1 MPLSEPLR
9 ARFQDLV
16 KQNKVV
22 LFMKGTRAAPAC
34 GFSAAVVQI
43 LDDLVPTYETVN
55 VLADPEVRDGI
66 KEFSSWPTIPQLYVG
81 GEFIGGSD
89 IVREMAE
96 SGELAKAVGAS
107 GAAGANKPNV
117 TITAAAAKA
126 LKDAAAGNEGE
137 ILHVEISARFEYN
150 LYFGPSERGEIE
162 VEANGLRLAMNRG
175 SAMRAEG
182 LSIDFVEGPDGAG
195 FKLTSPL
202 EPAKV
207 KPLSVK
213 ELKGWLDQ
221 KKPFELFDVR
231 TERER
236 DIALIEGSTLLDKD
250 GEEKLLSLPKD
261 TPIVFQCHHGM
272 RSRSA
277 AEAFLT
283 QGYRNVYNLTGG
295 IEAWSSEIDPKVPH
309 Y

>member
-9 ARFQDLV
+9 ARFQDLITT
-16 KQNKVV
+16 NKVV

-34 GFSAAVVQI
+34 GFSAAVVGI

-55 VLADPEVRDGI
+55 VLSDPEVRDGI
-66 KEFSSWPTIPQLYVG
+66 KEFSSWPTIPQLYVN
-81 GEFIGGSD
+81 GEFVGGSD

-96 SGELAKAVGAS
+96 SGELAKAVGA
-107 GAAGANKPNV
+107 AGEANKPNV

-126 LKDAAAGNEGE
+126 LKDASAGNESE
-137 ILHVEISARFEYN
+137 ALHVDISARFEYN
-150 LYFGPSERGEIE
+150 LYFGPAERGEIE
-162 VEANGLRLAMNRG
+162 VEPAGLRLAMNRG

-195 FKLTSPL
+195 FKLSSPL

-213 ELKGWLDQ
+213 EMKGWLDK

-236 DIALIEGSTLLDKD
+236 DIAMIEGSTLLDKD
-250 GEEKLLSLPKD
+250 GEEKLMALPKD
-261 TPIVFQCHHGM
+261 TTIVFQCHHGM

-277 AEAFLT
+277 AEHFLT
-283 QGYRNVYNLTGG
+283 QGYRDVYNLTGG
-295 IEAWSSEIDPKVPH
+295 IEAWSSEVDPKVPH

>member
-1 MPLSEPLR
+1 MPLSDALR
-9 ARFQDLV
+9 ARFQDLIT
-16 KQNKVV
+16 NHKVV
-22 LFMKGTRAAPAC
+22 LFMKGTRSAPAC

-43 LDDLVPTYETVN
+43 LDDLVPAYETVN
-55 VLADPEVRDGI
+55 VLSDPEVRDGI
-66 KEFSSWPTIPQLYVG
+66 KEFSSWPTIPQLYIA

-96 SGELAKAVGAS
+96 SGDLAKKLGAS
-107 GAAGANKPNV
+107 GEAKKPTV

-137 ILHVEISARFEYN
+137 LLHVEISARFEYN
-150 LYFGPSERGEIE
+150 LYFGPAERGEIE
-162 VEANGLRLAMNRG
+162 VDAGGLRLAMNRG
-175 SAMRAEG
+175 SAMRADG

-207 KPLSVK
+207 KPLSAK
-213 ELKGWLDQ
+213 ELKSWMDA

-236 DIALIEGSTLLDKD
+236 DIAMIEGSTLLDKE

-261 TPIVFQCHHGM
+261 TPLVFQCHHGM

-277 AEAFLT
+277 AEHFLT
-283 QGYRNVYNLTGG
+283 QGYRDVYNLTGG
-295 IEAWSSEIDPKVPH
+295 IEAWSSEVDPKVPH